1 MTLLTS
7 LPSHRLLIDVSLW
20 SANLSELGAEVK
32 QVEPYADLFHLDV
45 SDAHFVPGLLFF
57 PDLVAALRP
66 LTCIPFHVHLMTEHP
81 LSLIDSF
88 VDAGANLITVHAE
101 NGVEAERSLEYLHR
115 RGIAAGL
122 ALNLEEPPER
132 VTAYLD
138 VIDLVLM
145 MGTRLGVK
153 GQDLD
158 TRATSRIQAMKR
170 MIREQGYADRVKVGA
185 DGGIREATV
194 PLLRAAGTDLIVPG
208 SLVFKSQ
215 DLAQTVAWL
224 QALPGPDTIQ
234 VAGEDTARC

>member
-1 MTLLTS
+1 VQKYV
-7 LPSHRLLIDVSLW
+7 PQALIKYV
-20 SANLSELGAEVK
+20 
-32 QVEPYADLFHLDV
+32 
-45 SDAHFVPGLLFF
+45 
-57 PDLVAALRP
+57 
-66 LTCIPFHVHLMTEHP
+66 
-81 LSLIDSF
+81 
-88 VDAGANLITVHAE
+88 
-101 NGVEAERSLEYLHR
+101 
-115 RGIAAGL
+115 

-224 QALPGPDTIQ
+224 QALPGPDTIREE
-234 VAGEDTARC
+234 GEETARC

>member
-7 LPSHRLLIDVSLW
+7 LPSHHLLIDVSLW

-101 NGVEAERSLEYLHR
+101 
-115 RGIAAGL
+115 
-122 ALNLEEPPER
+122 PQ
-132 VTAYLD
+132 
-138 VIDLVLM
+138 VL
-145 MGTRLGVK
+145 
-153 GQDLD
+153 QDGW
-158 TRATSRIQAMKR
+158 I
-170 MIREQGYADRVKVGA
+170 EQRFP
-185 DGGIREATV
+185 R
-194 PLLRAAGTDLIVPG
+194 P
-208 SLVFKSQ
+208 
-215 DLAQTVAWL
+215 
-224 QALPGPDTIQ
+224 
-234 VAGEDTARC
+234 